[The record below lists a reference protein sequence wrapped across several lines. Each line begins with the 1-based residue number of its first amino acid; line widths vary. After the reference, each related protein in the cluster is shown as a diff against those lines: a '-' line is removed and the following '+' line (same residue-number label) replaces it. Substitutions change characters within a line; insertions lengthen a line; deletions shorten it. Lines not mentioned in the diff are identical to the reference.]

1 MSPPG
6 TKTFVTSR
14 GLKNMSPPGDS
25 KTCHLRG
32 TKTCH
37 LRGTQKHVTSGDQPL
52 SAMFELS
59 TSTQTEETF
68 CELIEELA
76 LDPAKQIQLIDLL
89 QEDHPAY
96 DQRGTTTVSRMRGWV
111 VLALA
116 RINIPETAL
125 PFVLEE
131 LDTGVDAYL
140 VATAA
145 FALRSYPSPSRA
157 FAPFV
162 VRAITNIRYRDER
175 VSLEQY
181 GGYAIGSAGTT
192 PVRELLATLLWLG
205 PQAHAMVSEIESL
218 RSGPTALN
226 KKYHPSIEQVMSAIQ
241 AETSDCCQLPDSVR
255 DLFSWMRTNR
265 PDSAPVESIVF
276 EDQNGQAI
284 TFGEFFHGK
293 PSIVAFFYTR
303 CDNPLKCSLTIT
315 KLARIQQLL
324 DAEDV
329 ADQINTAGITYDP
342 GFDSPERLMH
352 YGAHRGVRFASHHR
366 LLRTRDGG
374 LDSVRKHF
382 KLGVNFIESLV
393 NRHRIEIYILDAKGR
408 VAGYFG
414 RIQWNEKEVVQRAV
428 EVLRENLKVKERPKL
443 ASPVFGTA
451 VALGL
456 ALFPKC
462 PLCWAAYLSLFGI
475 AGLET
480 IPYSPWL
487 QPVLAILLLLNLTSI
502 WFRARGTGRMLPFY
516 LVTAGAFTIVASKV
530 FAGPAAA
537 GFVGVLLTL
546 VGSVW
551 STISRSPINRPA

>member
-1 MSPPG
+1 MVGLAPP
-6 TKTFVTSR
+6 
-14 GLKNMSPPGDS
+14 
-25 KTCHLRG
+25 
-32 TKTCH
+32 
-37 LRGTQKHVTSGDQPL
+37 
-52 SAMFELS
+52 
-59 TSTQTEETF
+59 QTEEAF
-68 CELIEELA
+68 CDVVEELA
-76 LDPAKQIQLIDLL
+76 LDPAKRSQLIDLL

-96 DQRGTTTVSRMRGWV
+96 DQRGTSTVSRMRGWV

-116 RINIPETAL
+116 RINLPEAAL

-145 FALRSYPSPSRA
+145 FALRSYPAPSSA

-175 VSLEQY
+175 ISLEHY
-181 GGYAIGSAGTT
+181 GGYAIGSTGTT
-192 PVRELLATLLWLG
+192 PVRELLATLVWLG
-205 PQAHAMVSEIESL
+205 PQARAMMSEIELL

-226 KKYHPSIEQVMSAIQ
+226 KKYHSSIEQILSAISS
-241 AETSDCCQLPDSVR
+241 AGTSDCCQLPDGVR
-255 DLFSWMRTNR
+255 DLFSWTRAARTS
-265 PDSAPVESIVF
+265 SAPIESTVF

-284 TFGEFFHGK
+284 TFGEFFQGR

-303 CDNPLKCSLTIT
+303 CDNPLKCSLTVT

-324 DAEDV
+324 DAEGV
-329 ADQINTAGITYDP
+329 SDQINTAGLTYDP
-342 GFDSPERLMH
+342 GFDSPERLFH

-366 LLRTRDGG
+366 LLRTRDG

-414 RIQWNEKEVVQRAV
+414 RVQWKEKEVVQRAL
-428 EVLRENLKVKERPKL
+428 EVLGENLEVKTRPNF

-487 QPVLAILLLLNLTSI
+487 QPVLALLLLLNLTSI

-516 LVTAGAFTIVASKV
+516 LVTAGALTILASKV

-537 GFVGVLLTL
+537 GFLGVFLTL
-546 VGSVW
+546 GGSIW
-551 STISRSPINRPA
+551 STVSSSLINREIA

>member
-1 MSPPG
+1 
-6 TKTFVTSR
+6 
-14 GLKNMSPPGDS
+14 
-25 KTCHLRG
+25 
-32 TKTCH
+32 
-37 LRGTQKHVTSGDQPL
+37 
-52 SAMFELS
+52 MFELS
-59 TSTQTEETF
+59 TLTQTEEAF
-68 CELIEELA
+68 CDVVEELA
-76 LDPAKQIQLIDLL
+76 RDPAKQSRLIDLL

-96 DQRGTTTVSRMRGWV
+96 AQRGTTTVSRMRGWV

-116 RINIPETAL
+116 RINLPDPAL
-125 PFVLEE
+125 PFVIEE

-145 FALRSYPSPSRA
+145 IALRSYPAPSPA

-175 VSLEQY
+175 LSLDQY
-181 GGYAIGSAGTT
+181 GGYAIGSTGTT

-205 PQAHAMVSEIESL
+205 PHARAMAPEIEL
-218 RSGPTALN
+218 LHSGPTALN
-226 KKYHPSIEQVMSAIQ
+226 KKYLPSIERVLTAIRSEAG
-241 AETSDCCQLPDSVR
+241 AETSDCCQLPDGVR
-255 DLFSWMRTNR
+255 GLFSWMRATR
-265 PDSAPVESIVF
+265 TDATPIKSTVF
-276 EDQNGQAI
+276 EDQNGQSI
-284 TFGEFFHGK
+284 TFGEFFNGR

-303 CDNPLKCSLTIT
+303 CDNPLKCSLTVT

-324 DAEDV
+324 DAEGV
-329 ADQINTAGITYDP
+329 AEQINTAGITYDP
-342 GFDSPERLMH
+342 GFDSPERLLN
-352 YGAHRGVRFASHHR
+352 YGKHRGVRFDSHHR
-366 LLRTRDGG
+366 LLRTHDG

-393 NRHRIEIYILDAKGR
+393 NRHRIEIYILDATGR

-414 RIQWNEKEVVQRAV
+414 RIQWNEKEVVQRAL
-428 EVLRENLKVKERPKL
+428 EVLREDRNVKATQRSNL

-475 AGLET
+475 AGLES

-502 WFRARGTGRMLPFY
+502 WFRARGTGRMIPFY
-516 LVTAGAFTIVASKV
+516 LVTAGALAIVASKI

-537 GFVGVLLTL
+537 GFVGVFLTL

-551 STISRSPINRPA
+551 STLSSSLVNRPA

>member
-1 MSPPG
+1 MVGLVSP
-6 TKTFVTSR
+6 
-14 GLKNMSPPGDS
+14 
-25 KTCHLRG
+25 
-32 TKTCH
+32 
-37 LRGTQKHVTSGDQPL
+37 
-52 SAMFELS
+52 
-59 TSTQTEETF
+59 QTEDAF
-68 CELIEELA
+68 CNLIEELA
-76 LDPAKQIQLIDLL
+76 LDPSQLIDLL

-96 DQRGTTTVSRMRGWV
+96 DQRGTSTVSRMRGWV

-116 RINIPETAL
+116 RINLPESAL

-145 FALRSYPSPSRA
+145 FALRSYPAPSPA

-181 GGYAIGSAGTT
+181 GGYAIGSTGTT
-192 PVRELLATLLWLG
+192 PVRELLATLVWLG
-205 PQAHAMVSEIESL
+205 PQARAMLSEIEML
-218 RSGPTALN
+218 RTGPTALN
-226 KKYHPSIEQVMSAIQ
+226 KKYHPSIDQILSAIGTGS
-241 AETSDCCQLPDSVR
+241 ETTNCCQLPDGVQN
-255 DLFSWMRTNR
+255 LFSWMHTNR
-265 PDSAPVESIVF
+265 SDSASIESTLF

-284 TFGEFFHGK
+284 TFGEFFHGR

-303 CDNPLKCSLTIT
+303 CDNPLKCSLTVT

-324 DAEDV
+324 DAEGV
-329 ADQINTAGITYDP
+329 TDQINTAGITYDP
-342 GFDSPERLMH
+342 GFDSPERLLN
-352 YGAHRGVRFASHHR
+352 YGAHRGVRFTSHHR
-366 LLRTRDGG
+366 LLRTSDG

-393 NRHRIEIYILDAKGR
+393 NRHRIEIYILDATGR

-414 RIQWNEKEVVQRAV
+414 RIQWNEKEVVQRAL
-428 EVLRENLKVKERPKL
+428 EVLRDNLKVKAGSNV
-443 ASPVFGTA
+443 ASPIFGTA

-516 LVTAGAFTIVASKV
+516 LVTAGAFVVVASKV
-530 FAGPAAA
+530 FAGPAAL
-537 GFVGVLLTL
+537 GFLGVFLTL

-551 STISRSPINRPA
+551 STFRSSPINRPA